1 MKLKPLFSLPS
12 VSEERNIAGEE
23 YSSSI
28 EGGFLVPFIVKTLLC
43 IFLFYLIN
51 CLVDDSA
58 AKASLFQS
66 VFLTSIP
73 ILVYVYL
80 LLREWNWV
88 WVIIGLYFLKCGIGV
103 FHYLALV
110 DPDYFLHPTS
120 VRLTTVKDFTGMFD
134 QVRLFANNYW
144 GGTSSFSD
152 LAYMPHAELYCLIAA
167 IFNKIGVFILSIIPV
182 NAFSSIMMA
191 TMIGYV
197 TKLRKGNWGIAII
210 LAGLFP
216 MSLITSYFFR
226 DMVGLFVA
234 TFFLICILLA
244 KKNVLL
250 WLIVASTFFYLQR
263 TVYVFLPVIAYIVW
277 LFLKNRSE
285 GNNRNPVLILCLI
298 PILCVASY
306 FSSSIF
312 EQNEGYLSG
321 IDNIF
326 MYLLFPV
333 RYFMCIIGPF
343 PWSNM
348 LNSPEST
355 FYLQDYIFSSAMFYI
370 TLRAF
375 PCLYHDFINKKSIDY
390 MVILALL
397 IMISGIFNSQTRLS
411 YIGFGVCFF
420 IPYLSSILDKE
431 DFKMF
436 HLKYFAYMALFNILY
451 VSLGVGGLSNIFK

>member
-1 MKLKPLFSLPS
+1 MILKPLFKIPS
-12 VSEERNIAGEE
+12 VSEGSVTGVDYTTAING
-23 YSSSI
+23 SN
-28 EGGFLVPFIVKTLLC
+28 LVPFIVKTLSC
-43 IFLFYLIN
+43 IILFYLISG
-51 CLVDDSA
+51 LVDDSSA
-58 AKASLFQS
+58 QSSLYQS
-66 VFLTSIP
+66 IVLTSIP
-73 ILVYVYL
+73 ILVYAYL
-80 LLREWNWV
+80 LLREWNCV
-88 WVIIGLYFLKCGIGV
+88 LIIVGLYFLKCGIGV
-103 FHYLALV
+103 FHYLTFV

-120 VRLTTVKDFTGMFD
+120 VKLTAVKDFIGMFD

-167 IFNKIGVFILSIIPV
+167 IFHKIGVFILSIIPV

-197 TKLRKGNWGIAII
+197 TKLRNGTWEIALI

-226 DMVGLFVA
+226 DMVGLLIA
-234 TFFLICILLA
+234 TFFLVCILLA
-244 KKNVLL
+244 KRNILF
-250 WLIVASTFFYLQR
+250 WLIIASVFFYLQR
-263 TVYVFLPVIAYIVW
+263 TVYVLLPIAAYIIW
-277 LFLKNRSE
+277 LFFKNRSE
-285 GNNRNPVLILCLI
+285 GNNKNTILIVCLI

-312 EQNEGYLSG
+312 EQNEGYLSV

-343 PWSNM
+343 PWSNTF
-348 LNSPEST
+348 NSPEST
-355 FYLQDYIFSSAMFYI
+355 FYLQDYVFSSAMFYI
-370 TLRAF
+370 TLRVF
-375 PCLYHDFINKKSIDY
+375 PNLYQDFINKKRVDY

-411 YIGFGVCFF
+411 YIGFGTCFF
-420 IPYLSSILDKE
+420 IPYLSSLFNKE

-436 HLKYFAYMALFNILY
+436 HLKYFVYMALFNIMY
-451 VSLGVGGLSNIFK
+451 VSLGIGGLSSIFK